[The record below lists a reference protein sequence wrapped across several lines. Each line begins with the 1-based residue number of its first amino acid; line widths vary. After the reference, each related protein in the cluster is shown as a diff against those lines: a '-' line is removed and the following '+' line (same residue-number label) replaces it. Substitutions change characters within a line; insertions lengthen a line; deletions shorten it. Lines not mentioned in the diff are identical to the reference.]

1 MSTPPSEP
9 DPYAGSGGSDEDV
22 RRDWV
27 VRPAV
32 PGWSAGPNT
41 YAGPSFDD
49 TGWHIDLS
57 GVDWDQPPEPDYG
70 PDESPRRDPGRGN
83 RTTLRF
89 RHHGSSTE
97 NGAAGSPGGGHPES
111 PPRERPSPRDGYG
124 GPQPRDRY
132 GAPPRQAFTGP
143 PPGPP
148 GMPGPTGQ
156 PGYEY
161 PPDAPPARRHRP
173 GSGRHARPVRP
184 GEQPPSGPGVQP
196 ATGLRRPPPPD
207 TGRPGRTRLRPA
219 AAPPR

>member
-9 DPYAGSGGSDEDV
+9 DPYAGSGGSDQDV

-70 PDESPRRDPGRGN
+70 PEQSRRRDPGRAH

-89 RHHGSSTE
+89 RHPGPSTG
-97 NGAAGSPGGGHPES
+97 NGTRGSP
-111 PPRERPSPRDGYG
+111 DGYG
-124 GPQPRDRY
+124 GPP
-132 GAPPRQAFTGP
+132 
-143 PPGPP
+143 
-148 GMPGPTGQ
+148 
-156 PGYEY
+156 
-161 PPDAPPARRHRP
+161 
-173 GSGRHARPVRP
+173 
-184 GEQPPSGPGVQP
+184 
-196 ATGLRRPPPPD
+196 
-207 TGRPGRTRLRPA
+207 
-219 AAPPR
+219 

>member
-70 PDESPRRDPGRGN
+70 TDPSRRRDSERAR

-89 RHHGSSTE
+89 RHHGPSAR
-97 NGAAGSPGGGHPES
+97 NGSGDAPGGYRQ
-111 PPRERPSPRDGYG
+111 PPSRPGPPSRDGYG
-124 GPQPRDRY
+124 GPPPYDRY
-132 GAPPRQAFTGP
+132 GAPHPQAFTGP
-143 PPGPP
+143 
-148 GMPGPTGQ
+148 Q
-156 PGYEY
+156 PGRTGYQY
-161 PPDAPPARRHRP
+161 PPDAPT
-173 GSGRHARPVRP
+173 V
-184 GEQPPSGPGVQP
+184 
-196 ATGLRRPPPPD
+196 
-207 TGRPGRTRLRPA
+207 
-219 AAPPR
+219 